1 MMLAAFIFPRTSS
14 LLTRGNYLLRGR
26 FMRTA
31 SAYQHPKWGRTLADK
46 FGPNVVSNNAIKQNG
61 ILAVSTSAFLENAL
75 KIKKAKSKK
84 KKGGECPAEEG
95 DDKKTKHGLIP
106 HGQLWFIEKLI
117 SIMLIPVVPMALF
130 YPNPLFDLLLIVT
143 LMGHMHWG
151 IVGTV
156 IDYVRPIIVGDTG
169 AKIAYYACY
178 GISIF
183 ICLGL
188 LNLAIRGPGIGNS
201 FQTLWSM

>member
-1 MMLAAFIFPRTSS
+1 MLAACIFSRTSCS
-14 LLTRGNYLLRGR
+14 FLTRGNYLLRGR
-26 FMRTA
+26 FIWTA
-31 SAYQHPKWGRTLADK
+31 TAAQHPKWGRTLTDK
-46 FGPNVVSNNAIKQNG
+46 FGPNAAFNNATKQNG

-75 KIKKAKSKK
+75 TIKKAKSKK

-95 DDKKTKHGLIP
+95 GDKKKHGHIP
-106 HGQLWFIEKLI
+106 HGQLWFIEKII
-117 SIMLIPVVPMALF
+117 SVMLIPVVPLAIF
-130 YPNPLFDLLLIVT
+130 YPNPLFDLILIFT
-143 LMGHMHWG
+143 LMAHMHWG
-151 IVGTV
+151 IVATV
-156 IDYVRPIIVGDTG
+156 IDYVRPIIVGDMG